1 MITLSYKKYAPLVTL
16 PTLLLAMGGIAWF
29 GILPLGQSL
38 EEKMRGIKEFYAGR
52 ENRERQVNRLPEL
65 EMQYEVIQAD
75 GKMLRILVT
84 EDGVVDFVKTLE
96 RLAAA
101 MNVGLSISSK
111 DNGAIIERAKP
122 AAQKPGQ
129 AKAETANPAAD
140 KPASKPVVVDILADV
155 PFDRYLY
162 LSVTVAGQY
171 ADIVAFLRRMETLP
185 FALDVVKVEMKK
197 HDAEGDAS
205 LSAAGSALN
214 PFAMLGGTGNASGT
228 EATVAPVAGPDIVEA
243 VFDTVVY
250 VDKN

>member
-38 EEKMRGIKEFYAGR
+38 EEKMRGIQEFYAGR

-171 ADIVAFLRRMETLP
+171 ADIVAFLRQMETFPLP
-185 FALDVVKVEMKK
+185 FDFL
-197 HDAEGDAS
+197 
-205 LSAAGSALN
+205 
-214 PFAMLGGTGNASGT
+214 
-228 EATVAPVAGPDIVEA
+228 
-243 VFDTVVY
+243 
-250 VDKN
+250 